1 MELAGHNSPAFT
13 LGPLIHNADAVREL
27 KAIGV
32 CSLDS
37 IDQIPKGS
45 RVVIRSHG
53 ISRKQYEYLKQD
65 HEVIDATCP
74 YVQAIHNMV
83 RRASEAGENIIV
95 VGQREHPEVQGIV
108 GWAENGATVVADV
121 EEALALEEMD
131 SAVVVSQTTV
141 GRERYAAITG
151 ALRQRIRRLDIR
163 STVCDAT
170 QQRQAEAEKLAK
182 ESDVMLVVGDR
193 LSANTKR
200 LYEIALEHCPRS
212 YLIEGAEMLGSIP
225 IAENDKVGITAG
237 ASTPR
242 RKYEEVVTHMNDIEN
257 KVNTVDEHTG
267 AAEAAPESDFATQL
281 EKSMVQIRPGQ
292 TVIGKVLQITNDEV
306 SVSIPGYK
314 TDGIISKS
322 DLCDTDVKVDDEIES
337 EVVKVND
344 GEGRVLLSQKN
355 IINRKLWDEIEA
367 KNENGEYIDAVGK
380 EAVKGGLL
388 CDVSGIRT
396 FVPAS
401 QLANRYVDKIEQFVG
416 KDLKLKIIELDRN
429 KKRIVAS
436 RKAVLEEEAAAKKAE
451 IWSKLEKDA
460 VVTGIV
466 RRLTDFGA
474 FVDVGG
480 VDGLVHV
487 TNLCWGR
494 VAHPSEA
501 VSVGDEI
508 QVKILDLDPE
518 KERVSLS
525 RKATMPKPWTV
536 AEEKYPVGSIVE
548 GKVVRITSFGA
559 FVELESGLDGLVH
572 ISQCAL
578 GRIAKVEDALNV
590 GDIVRVKVLDVDTEK
605 KRISLSVRAV
615 LEDEAMA
622 ETDNLTDEYAI
633 DEEAV
638 EEAAEEVA
646 EAVEKAEDK
655 AEEVAEAV
663 TEVVEEAKEAAAEVA
678 AEAVNAGIEAVTE
691 AAEAVAEEIKGE

>member
-1 MELAGHNSPAFT
+1 MKGDGKLTVTVAASAGYCFGVKRAVELAEKNAPAVT
-13 LGPLIHNADAVREL
+13 IGPLIHNRDAVSEL
-27 KAIGV
+27 ESKGV
-32 CSLDS
+32 KSLS
-37 IDQIPKGS
+37 EAEGIAPGS
-45 RVVIRSHG
+45 RVIIRSHG
-53 ISRKQYEYLKQD
+53 VSRSEYERLLSKYSL
-65 HEVIDATCP
+65 IDATCP
-74 YVQAIHNMV
+74 YVKAIHNMV
-83 RRASEAGENIIV
+83 KAASDAGVDIIV
-95 VGQREHPEVQGIV
+95 AGQREHPEVQGIV
-108 GWAENGATVVADV
+108 GWAKGGALVVAN
-121 EEALALEEMD
+121 EQEAESIPQLESALA
-131 SAVVVSQTTV
+131 VSQTTM
-141 GRERYAAITG
+141 GLDRYQSIVAALKKRVKNLD
-151 ALRQRIRRLDIR
+151 ARL
-163 STVCDAT
+163 TVCDAT
-170 QQRQAEAEKLAK
+170 QKRQAECEHLAK
-182 ESDVMLVVGDR
+182 QSDVMLVVGDR
-193 LSANTKR
+193 LSANTNR
-200 LYEIALEHCPRS
+200 LYEIASAACSRS
-212 YLIEGAEMLGSIP
+212 YLIEGANALEDIFF
-225 IAENDKVGITAG
+225 AEGDKVGITAG

-242 RKYEEVVTHMNDIEN
+242 RKYEEVVAYMADIEN
-257 KVNTVDEHTG
+257 KVNTVDENKT
-267 AAEAAPESDFATQL
+267 AQENAPEADFATQL
-281 EKSMVQIRPGQ
+281 EENMIQLRPGQ
-292 TVIGKVLQITNDEV
+292 TVVGKVLQITDDEV
-306 SVSIPGYK
+306 HVSIIGYK
-314 TDGIISKS
+314 MDGLLKKS
-322 DLCDTDVKVDDEIES
+322 DLCDGDVKVDDEIEV

-344 GEGRVLLSQKN
+344 GEGFVLLSQKN

-367 KNENGEYIDAVGK
+367 KNEKGEYIEAVGK

-388 CDVSGIRT
+388 CDVNGIRT

-416 KDLKLKIIELDRN
+416 KEMKLKIIELDRA

-436 RKAVLEEEAAAKKAE
+436 RKAVLQEEAAARKQE

-494 VAHPSEA
+494 VGHPSEV

-572 ISQCAL
+572 ISQCAP

-590 GDIVRVKVLDVDTEK
+590 GDIVRVKVLDVDPER

-615 LEDEAMA
+615 IEDESISSD
-622 ETDNLTDEYAI
+622 TDDISDEYAI
-633 DEEAV
+633 DEDAV

-646 EAVEKAEDK
+646 EAVEDAED
-655 AEEVAEAV
+655 AVETVAEA
-663 TEVVEEAKEAAAEVA
+663 AE
-678 AEAVNAGIEAVTE
+678 E
-691 AAEAVAEEIKGE
+691 AAEAVEDAKEEN

>member
-1 MELAGHNSPAFT
+1 MTVTVAESAGYCFGVKRAIELAKQSSPAVT

-27 KAIGV
+27 SEMGV
-32 CSLDS
+32 HSCNS
-37 IDQIPKGS
+37 IDDLPEGS
-45 RVVIRSHG
+45 RVVVRSHG
-53 ISRKQYEYLKQD
+53 IARDQFELLRQK
-65 HEVIDATCP
+65 HELVDATCP
-74 YVQAIHNMV
+74 YVKAIHNMV
-83 RRASEAGENIIV
+83 AKASDEGKTIIV
-95 VGQREHPEVQGIV
+95 AGQREHPEVQGIV
-108 GWAENGATVVADV
+108 GWAKNGAIVVGSP
-121 EEALALEEMD
+121 EEALQIPPVRQAM
-131 SAVVVSQTTV
+131 VVSQTTM
-141 GRERYAAITG
+141 GQSKYAGIVQ
-151 ALRQRIRRLDIR
+151 ALRSVIPDLDER
-163 STVCDAT
+163 MTVCDAT
-170 QQRQAEAEKLAK
+170 EKRQRECEALAQN
-182 ESDVMLVVGDR
+182 SDVFLVVGDKS
-193 LSANTKR
+193 SANTNR
-200 LYEIALEHCPRS
+200 LYEIAKQNCTRS
-212 YLIEGAEMLGSIP
+212 YLIEGAQALEDIYF
-225 IAENDKVGITAG
+225 AEGDKVGITAG

-242 RKYEEVVTHMNDIEN
+242 RKYEEVVAHMNDIEN
-257 KVNTVDEHTG
+257 QVNTVDENT
-267 AAEAAPESDFATQL
+267 AVKTAPEADFAAQVDQY
-281 EKSMVQIRPGQ
+281 SVQIKPGQ
-292 TVIGKVLQITNDEV
+292 VVIGKVLQITNDEV

-314 TDGIISKS
+314 TDGIINKS

-337 EVVKVND
+337 EVVKLND

-367 KNENGEYIDAVGK
+367 KNEKGEYIEAVGK

-388 CDVSGIRT
+388 CDVGGIRT

-416 KDLKLKIIELDRN
+416 KDMKLKIIELDRN

-436 RKAVLEEEAAAKKAE
+436 RKAVLEEEAKARKEE

-460 VVTGIV
+460 IVTGTV

-487 TNLCWGR
+487 TNLCWGH
-494 VAHPSEA
+494 VAHPSEV

-525 RKATMPKPWTV
+525 RKATMPRPWTV
-536 AEEKYPVGSIVE
+536 AEEKYPVGSVVE
-548 GKVVRITSFGA
+548 GKVVRITTFGA

-590 GDIVRVKVLDVDTEK
+590 GDIVRVKVLDVDTER

-622 ETDNLTDEYAI
+622 ETDDITDEYAI
-633 DEEAV
+633 DEEPA
-638 EEAAEEVA
+638 EEAAEET
-646 EAVEKAEDK
+646 
-655 AEEVAEAV
+655 AEEP
-663 TEVVEEAKEAAAEVA
+663 KE
-678 AEAVNAGIEAVTE
+678 
-691 AAEAVAEEIKGE
+691 